1 MKTQEKVLFF
11 TNLAE
16 LLQSGISLRQGL
28 TLAGRESDRHFQC
41 YLQGASRALRNGQDL
56 ASALTVR
63 TAAEGKRQT
72 YFDPWTI
79 SVIRLAETRGTLVET
94 CRILAEI
101 TETKGK
107 WKTYSQSIRNSSLL
121 ALWSLLTLVAGIL
134 NANTAALLYPMFW
147 LQSAAIAFSLWI
159 VVFSLPRYL
168 APTLFKMGSYLPLV
182 RLFIEAHTL
191 WYLSQLRLPLSS
203 GMPILTALEWV
214 QQQTPHVGIKKQ
226 LARITRQMRRGQ
238 TLSDT
243 LQGIFPPLA
252 IDFLRTGEE
261 TGELDLAW
269 QQIGEHYQTELEKG
283 LKFMASSLRLI
294 SILALSNLI
303 AIVCIR
309 GMFVLLNAT
318 NPSPF

>member
-16 LLQSGISLRQGL
+16 LLQSGITLRQGL

-79 SVIRLAETRGTLVET
+79 SAIRLAETQGTLVET
-94 CRILAEI
+94 CLILAEI
-101 TETKGK
+101 TQTQGK
-107 WKTYSQSIRNSSLL
+107 WKTYSQSIRSSTLL
-121 ALWSLLTLVAGIL
+121 ALWSLLTLLAGIL
-134 NANTAALLYPMFW
+134 NANMAALLHPMFW
-147 LQSAAIAFSLWI
+147 LQSAAIALFLWI
-159 VVFSLPRYL
+159 LAFSLPQYFG
-168 APTLFKMGSYLPLV
+168 PTLVKIGRYLPLV
-182 RLFIEAHTL
+182 RPFIEAYTL
-191 WYLSQLRLPLSS
+191 WYLSQLRLPLSC

-214 QQQTPHVGIKKQ
+214 QQQTPHVGIKKE
-226 LARITRQMRRGQ
+226 LARITRHMRRGQ

-261 TGELDLAW
+261 TGELDFAW
-269 QQIGEHYQTELEKG
+269 QQIGQHYQAELEKG

-303 AIVCIR
+303 MIVCIR

-318 NPSPF
+318 NPVPF

>member
-11 TNLAE
+11 TNLAD

-63 TAAEGKRQT
+63 TTAEGKRQT

-79 SVIRLAETRGTLVET
+79 SVIRLAENQGTLVET
-94 CRILAEI
+94 CLILAEI
-101 TETKGK
+101 TETQGK
-107 WKTYSQSIRNSSLL
+107 WKTYSQSIRTSSLL

-134 NANTAALLYPMFW
+134 NQSMEALLHPMFW
-147 LQSAAIAFSLWI
+147 LQSGAIAILLWI
-159 VVFSLPRYL
+159 LAFSLPRYFG
-168 APTLFKMGSYLPLV
+168 PTLLKIGRYIPLV
-182 RLFIEAHTL
+182 RPFIEAYTL
-191 WYLSQLRLPLSS
+191 WYLSQLRLPLSC

-214 QQQTPHVGIKKQ
+214 QQQTPHVGIKKE
-226 LARITRQMRRGQ
+226 LAQIARQMRRGQ
-238 TLSDT
+238 TLSDS
-243 LQGIFPPLA
+243 LQGRFPPVA
-252 IDFLRTGEE
+252 IGFLRTGEE
-261 TGELDLAW
+261 TGELDQAW
-269 QQIGEHYQTELEKG
+269 QQIGQYYQRELEKG

-294 SILALSNLI
+294 SILALSNLVV
-303 AIVCIR
+303 IVCIR

-318 NPSPF
+318 NS

>member
-1 MKTQEKVLFF
+1 MALKTQEKVLFF
-11 TNLAE
+11 TNLAQ

-63 TAAEGKRQT
+63 TAAEGKPQT
-72 YFDPWTI
+72 YFDPWII
-79 SVIRLAETRGTLVET
+79 SVIRLAESQGTLVET
-94 CRILAEI
+94 CLILAEL
-101 TETKGK
+101 TQTQGT
-107 WKTYSQSIRNSSLL
+107 WKTYSQSIRTSTLL

-134 NANTAALLYPMFW
+134 NPNMAALLHPLFW
-147 LQSAAIAFSLWI
+147 LQSAAIAILLWI
-159 VVFSLPRYL
+159 LAFSLPRYF
-168 APTLFKMGSYLPLV
+168 APTLLKIGRYLPLV
-182 RLFIEAHTL
+182 RPFIEAYTL
-191 WYLSQLRLPLSS
+191 WYLSQLRLPLSC

-214 QQQTPHVGIKKQ
+214 QQQTPHLAIKQ
-226 LARITRQMRRGQ
+226 ELARITRQMRRGQ

-243 LQGIFPPLA
+243 LKGLFPPLA

-269 QQIGEHYQTELEKG
+269 QQIGQHYEAELEKG

-294 SILALSNLI
+294 SILALSNLVVI
-303 AIVCIR
+303 LCIR

-318 NPSPF
+318 NP